1 MTFRQKYEHAQDLN
15 FQLKA
20 ANTKSA
26 EVVEEL
32 SQAKE
37 QAESADRLKSTFLAT
52 MSHELRTPLNSII
65 GFTGIMRKG
74 RAGPVTEE
82 QERQLQMVMSSAQH
96 LLDIINDVLDVSK
109 IESGESVLKIE
120 EFSLPE
126 ILERSVNLIRPQADT
141 AGLTLDF
148 EVAEDVG
155 AIVSDSRCV
164 RQILVNLL
172 SNAVKFTDEG
182 SVKVKAFKD
191 GVAAN
196 AITIE
201 VSDTGIGVA
210 PSDFDRLFEPFQQ
223 IDTGASRQYD
233 GTGLGLAIC
242 RRLLQ
247 RLGGEISVASVP
259 GDGSTFRF
267 TIPIISL

>member
-1 MTFRQKYEHAQDLN
+1 M
-15 FQLKA
+15 
-20 ANTKSA
+20 
-26 EVVEEL
+26 
-32 SQAKE
+32 
-37 QAESADRLKSTFLAT
+37 
-52 MSHELRTPLNSII
+52 
-65 GFTGIMRKG
+65 
-74 RAGPVTEE
+74 
-82 QERQLQMVMSSAQH
+82 
-96 LLDIINDVLDVSK
+96 
-109 IESGESVLKIE
+109 
-120 EFSLPE
+120 
-126 ILERSVNLIRPQADT
+126 
-141 AGLTLDF
+141 
-148 EVAEDVG
+148 
-155 AIVSDSRCV
+155 
-164 RQILVNLL
+164 
-172 SNAVKFTDEG
+172 
-182 SVKVKAFKD
+182 
-191 GVAAN
+191 AAN